1 VTVLVEHVARILF
14 PAALAVAV
22 ALWVRGYAAAGDGF
36 SAGLLAALGATV
48 QYLAHGR
55 AAAARTTGAPYA
67 TRIALA
73 GLALTLAVALAPVLA
88 GLAPVTHFPGP
99 DAHVVKLGALELHT
113 ATLFDLG
120 VGLVVYGFVVATMER
135 LLGSDPEPEDEP

>member
-1 VTVLVEHVARILF
+1 VTVLVAHVARTRG
-14 PAALAVAV
+14 PAALAA
-22 ALWVRGYAAAGDGF
+22 AAARWVRGNAAAGAGF

-48 QYLAHGR
+48 PYRAQGR